1 MLNREKIIVVGLGKL
16 YQKHKKYIQDKF
28 SIVALTD
35 NDPLKLKGGDD
46 SYRYISI
53 DRIAEE
59 SFEKVLVCTEAQ
71 YIPLKV
77 QLIQLGVCPG
87 KIYGVDLLVQAHWE
101 DDYKKYL
108 SDMKEYQKLHKTL
121 HLSSFELRESD
132 SCIQLSDYRR
142 NAGEIDGHYF
152 YQDILVASKIIKQN
166 PGHHVD
172 VGSRVDGFVSHLLAA
187 GIETTVTDI
196 RPLTM

>member
-1 MLNREKIIVVGLGKL
+1 
-16 YQKHKKYIQDKF
+16 
-28 SIVALTD
+28 
-35 NDPLKLKGGDD
+35 
-46 SYRYISI
+46 
-53 DRIAEE
+53 
-59 SFEKVLVCTEAQ
+59 
-71 YIPLKV
+71 
-77 QLIQLGVCPG
+77 
-87 KIYGVDLLVQAHWE
+87 
-101 DDYKKYL
+101 
-108 SDMKEYQKLHKTL
+108 MKEYQKLHKTL